1 MTYQVLA
8 RKWRPKD
15 FASLVGQ
22 EHVVRALTHALDGGR
37 LHHAYL
43 FTGTRGVGKTTLSR
57 IFAKALNCETG
68 VTATPCGVCRACR
81 EIDEGRFVDYVEMD
95 AASNR
100 GVDEMAALLERA
112 VYAPVDARFKVYMID
127 EVHMLTNH
135 AFNAML
141 KTLEEPPA
149 HVKFILATTDPQKI
163 PVTVLSR
170 CLQFNLKQMPAGHIV
185 SHLERIL
192 GEEQITFE
200 AQALRLLARAAD
212 GSMRDALSLTDQ
224 AIAYS
229 ANQVTEEAVR
239 GMLGALDQS
248 YLIRLLDALVSGD
261 GAAVLAVADEMA
273 LRSLS
278 FSTALQDLASLLHRI
293 GWAQF
298 APSSVL
304 DEWPEAADL
313 RRFAELLSP
322 EQVQLFYQI
331 ATIGRSELGLAPDE
345 YAGFTMTLLR
355 MLAFEP
361 ALGGGGGGTVPA
373 ARPAGQSGASGG
385 KRTGAPAVTAQQ
397 AVSGAAPV
405 KAALPAQGA
414 ASVPRE
420 AMSPVSPASDL
431 AARAAS
437 APAMPA
443 MPTAVRAARAPELPA
458 DAQPLASA
466 AGSEASAAA
475 PSALQV
481 KPAAATQP
489 AANSESA
496 LTAQQAP
503 TEQVSAARSAE
514 VAKPASVAQPTFDG
528 QTSAAQPTG
537 VADAAVT
544 AQPPMADATLRTD
557 ESAAA
562 PATAASAQP
571 EAALEAGQDVAP
583 AIVVDVT
590 ATPDASQPADDNEV
604 AATAAA
610 SPPHEAAASPD
621 SFDDVAPANAASETA
636 AAEPTQTRSP
646 TSTVDANAAQPVS
659 AAAQTS
665 SASRRASGASAA
677 LDVLRN
683 AGMKLSGGRAPA
695 AASSAPAPAEA
706 RAKPAAPRVVVPTP
720 DPARRAAQQAQAAP
734 ARPAGGRQGNA
745 AAVPPWEEMPPDA
758 AGGYDDYIPASADDA
773 FFAPPDDGYMPV
785 FDQGPD
791 DVRIDTRTSGTRG
804 APQAS
809 VVPAADT
816 RPLPPAIPLD
826 ALGFDGDWP
835 ALAAGL
841 PLKGISYQL
850 AFNSELMALDGATLK
865 LNVPVPQYA
874 DAAQVAKLKAALA
887 ERLGKPVDVMVE
899 VGPARRTAAAL
910 DAAERAQ
917 RQREAEREIGA
928 DPFVQSLIR
937 EFGASIVPGTV
948 RPLAPSAQGGADAA
962 GAAH

>member
-68 VTATPCGVCRACR
+68 VTSTPCGVCRACR

-141 KTLEEPPA
+141 KTLEEPPS

-185 SHLERIL
+185 SHLEHIL
-192 GEEQITFE
+192 GEEKVPYD

-229 ANQVTEEAVR
+229 ANQVNEEAVR

-248 YLIRLLDALVSGD
+248 YLIRLLDALADGD
-261 GAAVLAVADEMA
+261 GAAVLSVADEMA

-293 GWAQF
+293 AWAQF

-313 RRFAELLSP
+313 RRFAEALSA

-361 ALGGGGGGTVPA
+361 APTGGGGGAVGS
-373 ARPAGQSGASGG
+373 ARTSGQAGASGA
-385 KRTGAPAVTAQQ
+385 KRAGAPAVAAQQGASGAPAIAAASAVLGNSRGASANATAPARETQPDNAAALAKGAAVQPAQQ
-397 AVSGAAPV
+397 ANSPIEVPPADNSIQATSPDSGQGEAAEQSPGAEPAITAESAPVPVVHNVNSAPLQSVDDAVAASASPVSSAAPV
-405 KAALPAQGA
+405 AAALAPWDDAPTDSA
-414 ASVPRE
+414 ANEASVTAGPDGSAATE
-420 AMSPVSPASDL
+420 VPAVASLDD
-431 AARAAS
+431 S
-437 APAMPA
+437 APASSLSAPA
-443 MPTAVRAARAPELPA
+443 AAA
-458 DAQPLASA
+458 LARTEQA
-466 AGSEASAAA
+466 AAAA
-475 PSALQV
+475 PSQELP
-481 KPAAATQP
+481 PAGD
-489 AANSESA
+489 SA
-496 LTAQQAP
+496 P
-503 TEQVSAARSAE
+503 
-514 VAKPASVAQPTFDG
+514 
-528 QTSAAQPTG
+528 
-537 VADAAVT
+537 
-544 AQPPMADATLRTD
+544 
-557 ESAAA
+557 
-562 PATAASAQP
+562 
-571 EAALEAGQDVAP
+571 
-583 AIVVDVT
+583 
-590 ATPDASQPADDNEV
+590 
-604 AATAAA
+604 
-610 SPPHEAAASPD
+610 
-621 SFDDVAPANAASETA
+621 
-636 AAEPTQTRSP
+636 
-646 TSTVDANAAQPVS
+646 
-659 AAAQTS
+659 
-665 SASRRASGASAA
+665 RRAGGASAA
-677 LDVLRN
+677 LDVLRS
-683 AGMKLSGGRAPA
+683 AGLKVSSDRGRASAAAAAKPA
-695 AASSAPAPAEA
+695 APATP
-706 RAKPAAPRVVVPTP
+706 KPAAPRVVVPVPTP
-720 DPARRAAQQAQAAP
+720 GAPRRAPQQDAAP
-734 ARPAGGRQGNA
+734 AAPATRA
-745 AAVPPWEEMPPDA
+745 AGSSPSSPAQRNGAEQSGASAPPWDDMPPDEYMPLTA
-758 AGGYDDYIPASADDA
+758 ADEGYYGL
-773 FFAPPDDGYMPV
+773 PDDSYMPV
-785 FDQGPD
+785 FDSGPD
-791 DVRIDTRTSGTRG
+791 DVRMNTAAASTP
-804 APQAS
+804 AP
-809 VVPAADT
+809 VVDQ
-816 RPLPPAIPLD
+816 RPLPPAVSLD
-826 ALGFDGDWP
+826 PLGFRGDWP
-835 ALAAGL
+835 ALAVDL

-850 AFNSELMALDGATLK
+850 AFNSELMALEGNTLK

-874 DAAQVAKLKAALA
+874 EASQVAKLKTALA
-887 ERLGKPVDVMVE
+887 DKLGQTVDVLVE
-899 VGPARRTAAAL
+899 VGPARRTAAAH
-910 DAAERAQ
+910 DAAMRAQ
-917 RQREAEREIGA
+917 RQQEAEREIGA

-937 EFGASIVPGTV
+937 EFGASIVPGSI
-948 RPLAPSAQGGADAA
+948 RPISPDAGSNGAPSV
-962 GAAH
+962 H